1 MAHPTDSLPTTP
13 VVQAADGSRWHKAG
27 HADDGM
33 QLYVLEGVDPET
45 TARWVRARENEL
57 VELVGELTPV
67 TNQQAGAAR

>member
-1 MAHPTDSLPTTP
+1 MTHPTDPRPTAQ

-67 TNQQAGAAR
+67 TDSRAGAAR